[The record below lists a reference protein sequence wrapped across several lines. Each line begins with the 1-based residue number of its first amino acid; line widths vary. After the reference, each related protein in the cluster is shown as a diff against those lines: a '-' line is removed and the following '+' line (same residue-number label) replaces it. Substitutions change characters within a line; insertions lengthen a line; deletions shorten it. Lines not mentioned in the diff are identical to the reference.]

1 MITIVLMLTQA
12 TMTIVIEVMIAFVRM
27 TMMDGHI
34 CMIFEQNDDYK
45 LVLGATCH
53 HKRAH

>member
-1 MITIVLMLTQA
+1 MYNDDSDRSNDSDSA
-12 TMTIVIEVMIAFVRM
+12 DDS
-27 TMMDGHI
+27 DGCSHLHN
-34 CMIFEQNDDYK
+34 FEQNDDYK